1 MSLIPIRLGIQQ
13 RILPNY
19 RAPFFEALGQ
29 ACPRGLG
36 VFAGLPRPDE
46 AVESQRTLHSAEL
59 TRARNLHLFGG
70 RFYLLWQIGWRSW
83 LEAWQPGVLILE
95 ANPRYLSSPS
105 LMRWMRRRRRPL
117 IGWGLGAPL
126 AESGR
131 AVLEKAV
138 WQRFLTRLDALIA
151 YSQRGAEQYAR
162 LGFDPQRIV
171 VAPNAVAARP
181 VQPPPPRP
189 AQFQTDRPR
198 VLYVGRLQARKRVDL
213 LLHACANLPQQ
224 VQPEVWIVG
233 DGPVRAELEALAERI
248 YPHTRFWGALFGS
261 QLEALFQQADLF
273 VLPGSGGLA
282 VQQAMAYALP
292 VVVGEA
298 DGTQSELVTEQNGWL
313 LPPGDVAA
321 LRDTLNNALSEP
333 TRLRRMGLVS
343 YQIVRERVNLEAM
356 VDAFARVV
364 ELAASHCGYPLQRAN
379 SGED

>member
-19 RAPFFEALGQ
+19 RAPFFEALGR
-29 ACPRGLG
+29 ACPSGLG
-36 VFAGLPRPDE
+36 IFAGLPRPSE
-46 AVESQRTLHSAEL
+46 AVESQPALQSAEL
-59 TRARNLHLFGG
+59 SRARNLHLFGG
-70 RFYLLWQIGWRSW
+70 RFYLLWQVGWRSW
-83 LEAWQPGVLILE
+83 LEAWQPEVLILE
-95 ANPRYLSSPS
+95 ANPRYLSTPS
-105 LMRWMRRRRRPL
+105 MMRWMRRRRRPL

-131 AVLEKAV
+131 DSLERAI
-138 WQRFLTRLDALIA
+138 WQRFIARFDALIA

-162 LGFDPQRIV
+162 LGFAPQRIV
-171 VAPNAVAARP
+171 VAPNAVAPRP
-181 VQPPPPRP
+181 LQPPPQRP
-189 AQFQTDRPR
+189 PQFQTDRPR

-213 LLHACANLPQQ
+213 LLHACANLPLN

-261 QLEALFQQADLF
+261 DLEPLFQQADLF

-313 LPPGDVAA
+313 LPPGDGTA
-321 LRDTLNNALSEP
+321 LRDALQDALAEP
-333 TRLRRMGLVS
+333 ARLRRMGLVS

-356 VDAFARVV
+356 VDAFARTV
-364 ELAASHCGYPLQRAN
+364 ELAAAHCGYPLNRPH
-379 SGED
+379 SGGD

>member
-59 TRARNLHLFGG
+59 TEARNLHLFGG

-83 LEAWQPGVLILE
+83 LEAWQPEVLILE
-95 ANPRYLSSPS
+95 ANPRYLSTPF

-131 AVLEKAV
+131 AALEKAV

-181 VQPPPPRP
+181 VQPPPQRP

-233 DGPVRAELEALAERI
+233 DGPVRSELEALAERI
-248 YPHTRFWGALFGS
+248 YPHARFWGALFGT

-313 LPPGDVAA
+313 LPSGDVAA
-321 LRDTLNNALSEP
+321 LRDTLNDALSEP

-356 VDAFARVV
+356 VDAFARAV